1 VLAAGGG
8 LAPDLLGFGRSSK
21 AGNLEYTLPAYVDF
35 VQGFLDALGI
45 EEVALVGHGWG
56 AAIGLLFAQR
66 HPERVQRLAI
76 VDALPLFTGFTW
88 PRIVGYLRRPGIG
101 ELVMGSITKGILARM
116 LRAGSTSPKEVWSN
130 QRVNAVWDQLDQGTQ
145 RAILRL
151 LRSADDRT
159 LSEAGAGL
167 DRLDQ
172 PALVIWGERDPWL
185 APGYADAFGDRLRNA
200 TVTRVAGAGHWPW
213 LDDPAVR
220 DRLCDF
226 AQDVWA
232 R

>member
-45 EEVALVGHGWG
+45 EDVALVGHGWG

-66 HPERVQRLAI
+66 HPERVRRLAI
-76 VDALPLFTGFTW
+76 VDALPLFSGFTW
-88 PRIVGYLRRPGIG
+88 PRLVGYLRRPGIG

-116 LRAGSTSPKEVWSN
+116 LRAGSTSPKEVWSSE
-130 QRVNAVWDQLDQGTQ
+130 RVNAVWDQLDQGTQ

-151 LRSADDRT
+151 LRSADDAT
-159 LSEAGAGL
+159 LSE
-167 DRLDQ
+167 
-172 PALVIWGERDPWL
+172 
-185 APGYADAFGDRLRNA
+185 
-200 TVTRVAGAGHWPW
+200 AGAGHWPW

-220 DRLCDF
+220 DRLSDF
-226 AQDVWA
+226 AQDVPA